1 MEGLAEQFFSFS
13 DVVAS
18 RVEDEIGGVADT
30 TGSNENDRYIEG
42 GSVSDNMLA
51 EITDHGVDDDI
62 LEGVDVKSSNIVGD
76 DGLAN
81 QMVPTSST
89 LSLKCSRLE
98 ENVVNTKNDDKAEDH
113 CISSSQ
119 THQLFVS
126 FPPHKWYYIVI
137 IYIFAPPLAFCN
149 AYGCGLTDWSLAITY
164 GKLAIF
170 VIGAWAGA
178 SHGGVLA
185 GLADCGVI
193 SPCVFWN
200 SNGMCNFTLCILP
213 YSMLRVLHVQP
224 T

>member
-1 MEGLAEQFFSFS
+1 MRMNSQLPVEATHATVNPIPGDDDTFSADNTFNAVITHVMEGLAEQFFSFP
-13 DVVAS
+13 DVVAG

-42 GSVSDNMLA
+42 GSVLDNMLA

-62 LEGVDVKSSNIVGD
+62 LERVDVKSSNTVGD

-81 QMVPTSST
+81 QMV
-89 LSLKCSRLE
+89 
-98 ENVVNTKNDDKAEDH
+98 
-113 CISSSQ
+113 
-119 THQLFVS
+119 S
-126 FPPHKWYYIVI
+126 FPPLKWYYIVI
-137 IYIFAPPLAFCN
+137 IYIFAPTLAFCN
-149 AYGCGLTDWSLAITY
+149 AYGCGLIDWLLAITY

-185 GLADCGVI
+185 GIADCGVI
-193 SPCVFWN
+193 SPSVFWN

-213 YSMLRVLHVQP
+213 YSMMRVLHVQP